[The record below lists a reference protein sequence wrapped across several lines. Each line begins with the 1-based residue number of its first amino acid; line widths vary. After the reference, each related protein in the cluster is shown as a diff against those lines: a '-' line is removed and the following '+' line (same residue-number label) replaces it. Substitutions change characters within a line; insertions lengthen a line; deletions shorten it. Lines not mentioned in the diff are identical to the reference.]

1 MSVLYAAIESCRRGG
16 TISLSGV
23 YGGAIDPLP
32 MLQIFDKQLTLRM
45 GQANVRRWIHDLLP
59 LVSSDDDPLGVD
71 DYATHRVPLDEAP
84 RAYELFQKKEDNA
97 FKILLQ
103 P

>member
-1 MSVLYAAIESCRRGG
+1 VSVGG
-16 TISLSGV
+16 CPRCG
-23 YGGAIDPLP
+23 
-32 MLQIFDKQLTLRM
+32 F
-45 GQANVRRWIHDLLP
+45 H
-59 LVSSDDDPLGVD
+59 
-71 DYATHRVPLDEAP
+71 YATHRVPLDEAQ

>member
-1 MSVLYAAIESCRRGG
+1 
-16 TISLSGV
+16 
-23 YGGAIDPLP
+23 
-32 MLQIFDKQLTLRM
+32 
-45 GQANVRRWIHDLLP
+45 
-59 LVSSDDDPLGVD
+59 VSNEDDRLGVD
-71 DYATHRVPLDEAP
+71 DYATHRMPLAEAP